1 MKARKN
7 FSGQIQTIGKGGIK
21 DLKPSNNMQRSPSYN
36 KQSNY
41 AISNPQPIYQ
51 MNNQNQIPMPIPM
64 NMQMPIPIQQNNPMM
79 YNNNM
84 MSPMNNYIPSQNYNR
99 YTPNSMENV
108 NINNNNFNNNN
119 FNNNNFNNNI
129 NKNNINNNNNPMIRN
144 AKYIISNNNNNIKNR
159 QKARSAKRYPDENK
173 SNNHNNYVSQN
184 YNYIEFHPYTLKDYK
199 ELTRNKVVMGPLGA
213 NIGTKEWELK
223 RDKMRKM
230 QNYSNNINKEHKG
243 IKSLKKETPS
253 DEIEKLTKQ
262 KIENSIRYRTYEY
275 GKLVRAG
282 GFKDDNKFNNSN
294 KNLDIIPENDDDY
307 YLKKYEEQLKKE
319 TDDMNKPKPKKNE
332 PVVPV
337 VEEEKEE
344 TLDLDQLLRQKEAYK
359 MKIQGIRD
367 SLLD

>member
-1 MKARKN
+1 MKGRKN
-7 FSGQIQTIGKGGIK
+7 FSGQIQTMGKGGINEM
-21 DLKPSNNMQRSPSYN
+21 PTSNPMQKNLNYN
-36 KQSNY
+36 NPLNY
-41 AISNPQPIYQ
+41 GVSSPQPIYQ
-51 MNNQNQIPMPIPM
+51 MNNQNQMPMPINMPMPM
-64 NMQMPIPIQQNNPMM
+64 NMNMNMNIPVPIQQNNPMM

-84 MSPMNNYIPSQNYNR
+84 MQPINNMNNYMPAQNYNR
-99 YTPNSMENV
+99 YTPNSMENRNNRNI
-108 NINNNNFNNNN
+108 NINNMNN
-119 FNNNNFNNNI
+119 
-129 NKNNINNNNNPMIRN
+129 KNNNNPMIRN
-144 AKYIISNNNNNIKNR
+144 AKYIISNNNNNINNR

-223 RDKMRKM
+223 RNKMKKM
-230 QNYSNNINKEHKG
+230 QDYSNNINKEHKG

-282 GFKDDNKFNNSN
+282 GFKDDSNKFNPN

-332 PVVPV
+332 PVAPV

-344 TLDLDQLLRQKEAYK
+344 GLDLDQLLRQKEAYK
-359 MKIQGIRD
+359 VKIQGIRD

>member
-1 MKARKN
+1 MKGRKN
-7 FSGQIQTIGKGGIK
+7 FSGQIQTMGKGGINEM
-21 DLKPSNNMQRSPSYN
+21 PTSNPMQKNLNYN
-36 KQSNY
+36 NPLNY
-41 AISNPQPIYQ
+41 GGSSPQPIYQ
-51 MNNQNQIPMPIPM
+51 MNNQNQMPMPINMPMPMNMNMNMPIPM
-64 NMQMPIPIQQNNPMM
+64 QQNNPMM

-84 MSPMNNYIPSQNYNR
+84 MQPINNINNYMPAQNYNR
-99 YTPNSMENV
+99 YTPNSMENRNNRNI
-108 NINNNNFNNNN
+108 NINNMNN
-119 FNNNNFNNNI
+119 
-129 NKNNINNNNNPMIRN
+129 KNNNNPMIRN
-144 AKYIISNNNNNIKNR
+144 AKYIISNNNNNINNR

-223 RDKMRKM
+223 RNKMKKM
-230 QNYSNNINKEHKG
+230 QDYSNNINKEHKG

-282 GFKDDNKFNNSN
+282 GFKDDSNKFNPN

-332 PVVPV
+332 PVAPV

-344 TLDLDQLLRQKEAYK
+344 GLDLDQLLRQKEAYK
-359 MKIQGIRD
+359 VKIQGIRD